1 MFKSKILIPVVVMT
15 IVMGWGNS
23 QVSSQTMPAVS
34 IPQLGQENFSIMTVG
49 TVQSEQEIAALE
61 QSAYE
66 LVNQYRASLNLGTLK
81 FNPQISQQARIH
93 SENMAKHIV
102 EFSHDGFDGRIETLE
117 AQIVYLSAAE
127 NVAYTMGYDDPA
139 NKAVEE
145 WLKSDDHRQ
154 NIEGD
159 YNLTGIGVAKNQ
171 QGEYYFTQIFI
182 WEN

>member
-49 TVQSEQEIAALE
+49 TVQSDQEIAALE

>member
-1 MFKSKILIPVVVMT
+1 MFNSKILIPVVTMT
-15 IVMGWGNS
+15 IAMGWGNS

-34 IPQLGQENFSIMTVG
+34 ICQLGQENFSTMSVATFQ
-49 TVQSEQEIAALE
+49 TQEIAALE
-61 QSAYE
+61 KSAYE
-66 LVNQYRASLNLGTLK
+66 LVNQYRASLNLGTLEL
-81 FNPQISQQARIH
+81 NSQISQQARIH

-102 EFSHDGFDGRIETLE
+102 EFSHDGFDGRIEALE
-117 AQIVYLSAAE
+117 DQIVYRSAAE
-127 NVAYTMGYDDPA
+127 NIAYTMGFADPA

-159 YNLTGIGVAKNQ
+159 YNRTGIGIAKNK

-182 WEN
+182 LEN